1 LGLSQWCAAKG
12 QEIWMLVRL
21 KSGRAFAALVCIGV
35 GTMTVGAS
43 TETATPDAAPP
54 AITASPSDQVPTDVQ
69 EETVSEP
76 ASTAPGEKLST
87 PPPQAEEK
95 PGSETAASTPL
106 DEVKEYLWRVYQRS
120 STKTDSH
127 GDFTWKDATAAD
139 LWGLSTQD
147 YVIGG
152 MDPDFREQLFAV
164 GHAMDEAGIAWTI
177 LSAFRDDFRQSLAVG
192 FKARGGNSFHGGST
206 ATGGYGHGCAVDLA
220 STDGLSDDK
229 VWNWLDLHGE
239 PFGLRRPLR
248 GRDPAHVQPIAG
260 WHELAA
266 TLRDRRLGTHP
277 QPEPTTAGDGPED
290 SAPQVADSAPDD
302 GLSEQQIGCMRA
314 RTVEAA
320 NQRGEGARRL
330 SLVAHW
336 SARKHGAKSKAKT
349 ASSAA
354 VSVKSRHASLR
365 RAPAGSRVKGKGRSH
380 LAGRDA
386 SAGNPVS

>member
-1 LGLSQWCAAKG
+1 
-12 QEIWMLVRL
+12 MLVTR
-21 KSGRAFAALVCIGV
+21 KSGSALAALVCIGV
-35 GTMTVGAS
+35 GSMTSGAS
-43 TETATPDAAPP
+43 AVTATLDATPP
-54 AITASPSDQVPTDVQ
+54 AITAAPSDQVPSDFQ

-76 ASTAPGEKLST
+76 ASTAPDEKPSVS
-87 PPPQAEEK
+87 PPQAEEK
-95 PGSETAASTPL
+95 AGSETAASTSP
-106 DEVKEYLWRVYQRS
+106 DEVKDYLWRVYQRS

-164 GHAMDEAGIAWTI
+164 GRAMDEAGIAWTI

-220 STDGLSDDK
+220 STDGLADDK
-229 VWNWLDLHGE
+229 VWNWLDQHGQQ
-239 PFGLRRPLR
+239 FGLRRPLR

-260 WHELAA
+260 WRELAA
-266 TLRDRRLGTHP
+266 TLRDRRVGAH
-277 QPEPTTAGDGPED
+277 PEPNSVTAGDGPEE
-290 SAPQVADSAPDD
+290 SAPQVADSAPDA
-302 GLSEQQIGCMRA
+302 GLSELQIGCMRA

-320 NQRGEGARRL
+320 NQRGANKGEDARRL

-336 SARKHGAKSKAKT
+336 SARRHGAKSKAKM

-354 VSVKSRHASLR
+354 VGVKSRHASLR
-365 RAPAGSRVKGKGRSH
+365 RAPTGSRMKGKGRSH
-380 LAGRDA
+380 LAGREA
-386 SAGNPVS
+386 SGRNPVS